1 MCVHRS
7 RLLVFAR
14 LPGMRVCTH
23 CQYSMGGGVCVCAR
37 VCACTSREQL
47 CTSLNLGLWPWGCPR
62 PPSQGWDPGVCC
74 PRSWGTCRDPHQG
87 DCHQGPCS
95 QTAGACVARAS
106 GKGKGRPKRVSGP
119 CLPPTPGEPPAL
131 NPLPR
136 LLVPSSGSSWS
147 DNGPSPRLPAPAFS
161 GSSPGTLGD
170 GMEGTAATAPLSP
183 TIKAG
188 WLDKNPPQG

>member
-7 RLLVFAR
+7 KLLVFAR

-23 CQYSMGGGVCVCAR
+23 CQYSMGGGCVCAR

-87 DCHQGPCS
+87 DCHQGPCL